1 MPIDLSKN
9 IRQRCHVNTNEDGDS
24 FVGVKADTED
34 AVIYFPIGY
43 QLPDNDDNLRVDI
56 QNLFGVLA
64 TFMKEDRVIE
74 GRKFE
79 APRTVDFPIHA
90 YLTVIRD
97 FLRTGRYYVE
107 TDPEYRTDTKGRTSW
122 ARTVKD
128 QTALIQKNGSLIFTN
143 LTVRSSTP
151 NVNKKITQIHRYCVY
166 EAFDKMGWLYVPFM
180 PEQPGNHPPIKE
192 SIYVLTQKLAST
204 NNDNE
209 QELFRAM
216 RAMLEYIDKKSSD
229 TQYYFGTDNFENV
242 WERMID
248 KAFGVEDKEQ
258 YFPRTRW
265 LLDYGHEKEKTPLYP
280 DSVMIYGGKYYVLD
294 AKCYRYGRT
303 GNSDH
308 LPNGTDIN
316 KQITY
321 GEYIARVKGVPNES
335 LFNCFIMPFNSANN
349 LFHINEMVG
358 NIGEAIGDWRY
369 DPSHPQMQNYE
380 RIQGIVMDTRFLM
393 YNYIGTP
400 EQQKKE
406 LAECIER
413 VLSRGLVS
421 PPKQP

>member
-1 MPIDLSKN
+1 
-9 IRQRCHVNTNEDGDS
+9 
-24 FVGVKADTED
+24 
-34 AVIYFPIGY
+34 
-43 QLPDNDDNLRVDI
+43 
-56 QNLFGVLA
+56 
-64 TFMKEDRVIE
+64 
-74 GRKFE
+74 
-79 APRTVDFPIHA
+79 
-90 YLTVIRD
+90 
-97 FLRTGRYYVE
+97 
-107 TDPEYRTDTKGRTSW
+107 
-122 ARTVKD
+122 
-128 QTALIQKNGSLIFTN
+128 
-143 LTVRSSTP
+143 
-151 NVNKKITQIHRYCVY
+151 
-166 EAFDKMGWLYVPFM
+166 M

-265 LLDYGHEKEKTPLYP
+265 LFDYGHEKEKTPLYP

-421 PPKQP
+421 PPKQH